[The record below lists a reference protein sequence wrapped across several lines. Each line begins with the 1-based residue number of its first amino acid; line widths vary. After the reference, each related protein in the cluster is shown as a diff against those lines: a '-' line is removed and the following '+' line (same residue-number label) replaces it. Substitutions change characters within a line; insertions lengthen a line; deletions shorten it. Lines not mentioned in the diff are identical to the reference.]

1 MTIHEKIAL
10 WLIALSWLVC
20 ATILL
25 LPFVPSGDNK
35 LLRAA
40 VIYFVSQIIF
50 WAGCALGGKEVVRR
64 YQLMV
69 PIKDWLIRILKGERR
84 G

>member
-10 WLIALSWLVC
+10 SLIALSWLVC

-40 VIYFVSQIIF
+40 AIYFISQVIF
-50 WAGCALGGKEVVRR
+50 WAGCALGGKEVTRR

-69 PIKDWLIRILKGERR
+69 PIMDWLTRILKREKKG
-84 G
+84 